1 MGLDATWNLVG
12 IPTDARDAA
21 RAAALREG
29 LSIGDW
35 LTRRILRSFSELNF
49 HEQEESFDR
58 LSDRL
63 MELSGRLERVETRAD
78 AEPMRE
84 AVKALHQGL
93 SRLSDDLV
101 KTAGHATIQISSLSG
116 KLENLNEELAQLR
129 TLDSGTSGALDERVS
144 HVREG
149 LEGLDAR
156 QNDAFRSLDERLT
169 VLVTK
174 LEEAKSRAD
183 GLSASLEHRIVHLQR
198 GLEGLDAR
206 HGDDCRSLA
215 GRVETLSGAVD
226 EVRSDGAGTRSALD
240 QRLALVHQG
249 LEHLNARQEDKS
261 RAWTGRLEEVRTEST
276 SKCSALDQ
284 RLASVLQRLQSL
296 EGFGSDLSGS
306 LTGKFD
312 EIRAET
318 SGKFSALDESLAT
331 VRQKLENLDAR
342 GNELSQSLTGKLEF
356 LTGQVSAV
364 RAESSGAV
372 TALERR
378 VASVHE
384 HLTGADARHSDTVQ
398 ILTRNLETLTK
409 KLDDV
414 RSATSGPSTALDMR
428 AAQIQQSLDSLDRRQ
443 TDGSRALSEI
453 RDREAAN
460 LAVVVT
466 LEESVAELKSQLS
479 DLAPDSR
486 LVALE
491 RSVSELA
498 NRTGIVEHGHS
509 TLQPAAHTV
518 DGMLKSLSGSFEVH
532 ADTPPSEI
540 PHDSIHSEINAESS
554 ASQFDQVGAASG
566 NAQNAADQ
574 PESKADTNDNL
585 SSETS
590 GVPDEAFDAARNQ
603 STPVFGSKGGV
614 LGEAL
619 TALGEKMQVS
629 STPLRDQGAPPDLAG
644 LPPAPQSKDEHQ
656 PQHADTTTPLP
667 PFPDMRTAT
676 ALLGTQTSLPPEQA
690 PAIAAFARSD
700 SESSTP
706 GPTSYLSAARQ
717 SLQAAAAHGD
727 ADTGPSSLFGLH
739 FFDAGRAHA
748 DRKSERTSYAL
759 VAAIVLVAIL
769 AVAVAAGEWLSHST
783 PVKELRNGPAVARLH
798 AKAPSAPHPK
808 TRGAAH
814 GVRSQSAAIATSIS
828 GPAATNSQKP
838 SMPNDLARI
847 VALANAG
854 EARAQMILGLHHL
867 DDGKGGNPEEAAKW
881 LERAAEQGE
890 PIAQYRMATMYAAGR
905 GVKADDSKAFHWYEA
920 AAQAGNRKAMS
931 NLAVAY
937 AQGKGVAKNPQEAV
951 RWFSKAAELGLV
963 DAQFDLA
970 ILNERGLGVPQSLPN
985 AYRWYVIAAQ
995 AGDKESKDRI
1005 DAIASQLSASDRA
1018 AGEKSAA
1025 EFKPASMNPEA
1036 NESK

>member
-12 IPTDARDAA
+12 IPADARDAA

-49 HEQEESFDR
+49 HEHEESFDR
-58 LSDRL
+58 LSDNL
-63 MELSGRLERVETRAD
+63 IELSDRLERIENRAD

-93 SRLSDDLV
+93 SRLTDDLV
-101 KTAGHATIQISSLSG
+101 KTAGHSAVQISSLSG
-116 KLENLNEELAQLR
+116 KLENLNEELAQFR
-129 TLDSGTSGALDERVS
+129 TLDSGISGAFDERVS
-144 HVREG
+144 RVQKG
-149 LEGLDAR
+149 LESLDAR
-156 QNDAFRSLDERLT
+156 QSDASRSLDERQT
-169 VLVTK
+169 VLARK
-174 LEEAKSRAD
+174 LEEAKSRAA
-183 GLSASLEHRIVHLQR
+183 GLSSSLEHRIAHLQR

-215 GRVETLSGAVD
+215 GRLETLSGAVD
-226 EVRSDGAGTRSALD
+226 DVRSDGAGTRSALD

-249 LEHLNARQEDKS
+249 LEHLNARQEDES
-261 RAWTGRLEEVRTEST
+261 RTWTGRLEEVRTEST
-276 SKCSALDQ
+276 SRCSALDQ
-284 RLASVLQRLQSL
+284 RLASVLQRLQGL
-296 EGFGSDLSGS
+296 ERLENYLSGS

-318 SGKFSALDESLAT
+318 SGKFGAFDESLAT
-331 VRQKLENLDAR
+331 VRQKLENLDAH
-342 GNELSQSLTGKLEF
+342 GNELSQALTGKLEL

-364 RAESSGAV
+364 RTESSGAV

-384 HLTGADARHSDTVQ
+384 HLTSVDATQNDTLQ
-398 ILTRNLETLTK
+398 ILSRDLETFTK

-414 RSATSGPSTALDMR
+414 RSVASGASTALDIR

-443 TDGSRALSEI
+443 NDRSRALSEM

-460 LAVVVT
+460 LAVVVN
-466 LEESVAELKSQLS
+466 LEVSVAELKSQLS

-498 NRTGIVEHGHS
+498 SRTETVEHALS
-509 TLQPAAHTV
+509 ALQPKANPV

-532 ADTPPSEI
+532 TDTPPSEI
-540 PHDSIHSEINAESS
+540 PRDAIHLDASAESK
-554 ASQFDQVGAASG
+554 ASQFGEAGAASG
-566 NAQNAADQ
+566 DAHNVTDQ
-574 PESKADTNDNL
+574 PELNADANDSQTREMPTVSDDGAQPATL
-585 SSETS
+585 FGLKD
-590 GVPDEAFDAARNQ
+590 GVQ
-603 STPVFGSKGGV
+603 
-614 LGEAL
+614 GEAL
-619 TALGEKMQVS
+619 TAFAAKMQVS
-629 STPLRDQGAPPDLAG
+629 STPARDPTATLEPVSFPSAS
-644 LPPAPQSKDEHQ
+644 LPEPEPEQTHS
-656 PQHADTTTPLP
+656 DTTTPLP
-667 PFPDMRTAT
+667 PFPDTRTAVSVLDPQ
-676 ALLGTQTSLPPEQA
+676 AGLPPDRA

-700 SESSTP
+700 SESSAS
-706 GPTSYLSAARQ
+706 GPISYLSAARQ
-717 SLQAAAAHGD
+717 SLQAAAVHGE
-727 ADTGPSSLFGLH
+727 ADTGSYSLFGLH
-739 FFDAGRAHA
+739 FFDAERAHA
-748 DRKSERTSYAL
+748 ERKSERTSYAL
-759 VAAIVLVAIL
+759 LAAIVLVAIL
-769 AVAVAAGEWLSHST
+769 AVAVAAGEWLRHST
-783 PVKELRNGPAVARLH
+783 PAKGLRIGPAVARLH
-798 AKAPSAPHPK
+798 MKAPAAPHPK
-808 TRGAAH
+808 ARGAAH
-814 GVRSQSAAIATSIS
+814 GVRGQSAAIATSITR
-828 GPAATNSQKP
+828 PAATNSQKP
-838 SMPNDLARI
+838 AMPNDLVRI

-854 EARAQMILGLHHL
+854 EARAQMILGLHDL

-905 GVKADDSKAFHWYEA
+905 GVKADDAKAFHWYEA

-937 AQGKGVAKNPQEAV
+937 AQGKGVGKNPQEAV

-970 ILNERGLGVPQSLPN
+970 ILYERGLGVRQSLSN
-985 AYRWYVIAAQ
+985 AYRWYVIAAR
-995 AGDKESKDRI
+995 AGDKESRDRI

-1018 AGEKSAA
+1018 TGEKSAA
-1025 EFKPASMNPEA
+1025 EFKSAPMNPEA

>member
-1 MGLDATWNLVG
+1 
-12 IPTDARDAA
+12 
-21 RAAALREG
+21 
-29 LSIGDW
+29 
-35 LTRRILRSFSELNF
+35 
-49 HEQEESFDR
+49 
-58 LSDRL
+58 